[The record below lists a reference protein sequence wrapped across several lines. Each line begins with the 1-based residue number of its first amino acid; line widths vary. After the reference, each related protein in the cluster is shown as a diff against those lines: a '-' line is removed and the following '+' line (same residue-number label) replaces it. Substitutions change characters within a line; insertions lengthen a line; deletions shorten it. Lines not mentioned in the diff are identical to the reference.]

1 MKYCHL
7 LLLLA
12 VTPPLIA
19 AGPKAQKSP
28 RPVETPRQVE
38 RITDHLYRLGK
49 VMIDTQ
55 ARTVTCSGVI
65 NMQDGAIEYLAVA
78 PGGKLHESLLRLDVQ
93 PLHLQIALLMLNL
106 EPENILKY
114 QGEAKTPKGASVRI
128 RVSWR
133 DSIGDQHSVPAEQL
147 MVEMPGEKA
156 SAPHNWVF
164 TGSRI
169 LKEVGFEADAEK
181 SLIAV
186 WHDPAAIIDNPSPA
200 GALNVY
206 AVARK
211 CPRRNTQVDL
221 VITVVEPPK
230 VIVGCAARSQGEP
243 GAVKLGQKFARYKDG
258 ALIYV
263 RLALCLC

>member
-1 MKYCHL
+1 MRHWRLINWNVL
-7 LLLLA
+7 LFVA
-12 VTPPLIA
+12 VMPVLIA
-19 AGPKAQKSP
+19 AGPSAQKP
-28 RPVETPRQVE
+28 THPVEVPKQVE
-38 RITDHLYRLGK
+38 RITDRLYRLGK

-65 NMQDGAIEYLAVA
+65 NMHEGAIEYLAVA

-93 PLHLQIALLMLNL
+93 PLHLQLALMMLNL
-106 EPENILKY
+106 EPENVLRY
-114 QGEAKTPKGASVRI
+114 QGDTRTPRGAPVHI

-133 DSIGDQHSVPAEQL
+133 DIVGEQHTVAAEEL
-147 MVEMPGEKA
+147 MVEMPGEKP

-169 LKEVGFEADAEK
+169 LKEIGFEADAEK

-186 WHDPAAIIDNPSPA
+186 WHDPAAILDNPSPA

-211 CPRRNTQVDL
+211 CPRTNTQVEV
-221 VITVVEPPK
+221 VISANDTASPK
-230 VIVGCAARSQGEP
+230 PDPAAGP
-243 GAVKLGQKFARYKDG
+243 KAIKP
-258 ALIYV
+258 
-263 RLALCLC
+263 